1 MMPAGLKITLN
12 TREARQVDRELERMF
27 KHQRRMLWL
36 SVGGHSLLVFLG
48 ALLGGILGARI
59 GG

>member
-1 MMPAGLKITLN
+1 MMHGEVKVTLN
-12 TREARQVDRELERMF
+12 AREARQFVLELERMC
-27 KHQRRMLWL
+27 KHQRWMLWL